1 MAYGRECYGRADGK
15 ASVSNSNNAPAGEG
29 GVDADVVGRL
39 GGKTPSGAKVDSKTH
54 GRRLGICSGITS
66 AWVIGCLNGYPDAT
80 STDKFKDYFTNVL
93 RFQGAYMKDFDPK
106 GKTDDFVAQLAKI
119 GFAAGIKMDKLEKV
133 RNVAS
138 GGVLPASGNWACY
151 AAVFG
156 HAVGVAASGSNWYL
170 MDPNYGLF
178 VYNTREKMTMD
189 LQRVVDERASDDSK
203 KASLRFFVKT

>member
-1 MAYGRECYGRADGK
+1 MAYGRDCYGRADGK

-39 GGKTPSGAKVDSKTH
+39 GGKTAGGAKVNSKTQ
-54 GRRLGICSGITS
+54 GRRVGICSGITS
-66 AWVIGCLNGYPDAT
+66 AWIIGILNGHSDAT
-80 STDKFKDYFTNVL
+80 STDKFKDYFDNVL

-106 GKTDDFVAQLAKI
+106 AKTDDFVAQLAKI

-133 RNVAS
+133 RNVS
-138 GGVLPASGNWACY
+138 GGALPAAGGWACY

-156 HAVGVAASGSNWYL
+156 HAIGVAAADSASYL

-178 VYNTREKMTMD
+178 VYSARDKMLMD
-189 LQRVVDERASDDSK
+189 LQRVVDERAADESK
-203 KASLRFFVKT
+203 KATFRFFVKT

>member
-1 MAYGRECYGRADGK
+1 MAYGRDCYGRADGK

-39 GGKTPSGAKVDSKTH
+39 GGKTAGGAKVNSKTQ
-54 GRRLGICSGITS
+54 GRRVGICSGITS
-66 AWVIGCLNGYPDAT
+66 AWIIGILNGHSDAT
-80 STDKFKDYFTNVL
+80 STDKFKDYFDNVL

-106 GKTDDFVAQLAKI
+106 AKTDDFVAQLAKI

-133 RNVAS
+133 RNVS
-138 GGVLPASGNWACY
+138 GGALPAGGGWACY

-156 HAVGVAASGSNWYL
+156 HAIGVAAADGASYL

-178 VYNTREKMTMD
+178 VYNARDKMLMD
-189 LQRVVDERASDDSK
+189 LQRVVDARAADESK
-203 KASLRFFVKT
+203 KATFRFFVKT